1 MRLRASQLLSEL
13 APMFPAMQARIM
25 SESMELDRPLLLAA
39 EKPLR
44 DNRVYIAAAK
54 LLPHFVEF
62 ANRPMLLL
70 VAGEAREERLAAGF
84 QNVCLFPAE
93 ITASELINAVQAIFD
108 RYDAWDE
115 ALRSCLESDGDL
127 NELLNIGA
135 SRLKNPVMVCAAD
148 YSILARSNTIE
159 DRGGLLGSHISYK
172 LIQKLKMD
180 TAFQKLV
187 AQKRPYRFSEAASG
201 TAFLCQ
207 NLFLGDD
214 FAYRI
219 IIADTQQPI
228 TPQSEILL
236 EHIAG
241 YVLRSLSDNRYAG
254 ALYVQ
259 ESRFSRVEALLKSL
273 ISNEKVD
280 YIPIING
287 LSDISWLPAHRYCCV
302 CVQIGSLDYR
312 AHTVKLLCNQLEEL
326 LPGSCAFEFS
336 GNIVVLVNLDLHG
349 GTATDMVGQMVYFLR
364 DNFLKAGVSDEF
376 TGFIDMFY
384 HHRQALIALDFV
396 CRQQSYR
403 WTARFSDVALP
414 YMAEQCMR
422 ELPLHVVCSRGVL
435 MMQRY
440 DEEHGTFFYKT
451 LACYIETRFNALQT
465 AKRLF
470 IHRSTF
476 LYRMDRIKELFKI
489 DLENDDVLLYTMLSM
504 KMLELSRSLGPIN
517 ELPYGKET

>member
-1 MRLRASQLLSEL
+1 MRLRVSQLLSEL
-13 APMFPAMQARIM
+13 APIFPDMQAHIM
-25 SESMELDRPLLLAA
+25 SESMELDRPLLLA
-39 EKPLR
+39 EKKPLL
-44 DNRVYIAAAK
+44 DNRVYVTKAQS
-54 LLPHFVEF
+54 LPHFVEF
-62 ANRPMLLL
+62 ANKPLLL
-70 VAGEAREERLAAGF
+70 LAAGEAADAPVLAGF
-84 QNVCLFPAE
+84 QNICLFPGEA
-93 ITASELINAVQAIFD
+93 AAAALFNAVQAVFD

-115 ALRSCLESDGDL
+115 ALRSCMESDGDL
-127 NELLNIGA
+127 NELLNIAA
-135 SRLKNPVMVCAAD
+135 SLLKNPVMVCAAD

-180 TAFQKLV
+180 TAFQKLIQ
-187 AQKRPYRFSEAASG
+187 QKTPYRFSEAASG
-201 TAFLCQ
+201 TSFLCQ

-219 IIADTQQPI
+219 IVADTQQPI
-228 TPQSEILL
+228 TQHSEIILK
-236 EHIAG
+236 HMAA

-259 ESRFSRVEALLKSL
+259 ESRFSRVEVLLKSL

-326 LPGSCAFEFS
+326 LPGSSAFEFN

-349 GTATDMVGQMVYFLR
+349 GTAMDMVGQMVYFLR

-422 ELPLHVVCSRGVL
+422 ELPLHVVCSRGIL
-435 MMQRY
+435 QMQRY

-465 AKRLF
+465 AKKLF

-504 KMLELSRSLGPIN
+504 KMLELSRSLRPIN
-517 ELPYGKET
+517 ELPYGKES

>member
-1 MRLRASQLLSEL
+1 
-13 APMFPAMQARIM
+13 
-25 SESMELDRPLLLAA
+25 MELDRPLLLAA

-259 ESRFSRVEALLKSL
+259 ESRFSRVEALL
-273 ISNEKVD
+273 
-280 YIPIING
+280 
-287 LSDISWLPAHRYCCV
+287 
-302 CVQIGSLDYR
+302 
-312 AHTVKLLCNQLEEL
+312 
-326 LPGSCAFEFS
+326 
-336 GNIVVLVNLDLHG
+336 
-349 GTATDMVGQMVYFLR
+349 
-364 DNFLKAGVSDEF
+364 
-376 TGFIDMFY
+376 
-384 HHRQALIALDFV
+384 
-396 CRQQSYR
+396 
-403 WTARFSDVALP
+403 
-414 YMAEQCMR
+414 
-422 ELPLHVVCSRGVL
+422 
-435 MMQRY
+435 
-440 DEEHGTFFYKT
+440 
-451 LACYIETRFNALQT
+451 
-465 AKRLF
+465 
-470 IHRSTF
+470 
-476 LYRMDRIKELFKI
+476 
-489 DLENDDVLLYTMLSM
+489 
-504 KMLELSRSLGPIN
+504 
-517 ELPYGKET
+517 

>member
-1 MRLRASQLLSEL
+1 MRLRVSQLLCEL
-13 APMFPAMQARIM
+13 APIFPAMQVRTV
-25 SESMELDRPLLLAA
+25 SDSMELDRPLLLTA
-39 EKPLR
+39 EKPLL
-44 DNRVYIAAAK
+44 DNRVYVTETHS
-54 LLPHFVEF
+54 LPHFVELV
-62 ANRPMLLL
+62 NKPLLL
-70 VAGEAREERLAAGF
+70 LAAGEASDARAAAGF
-84 QNVCLFPAE
+84 QNICLFPNG
-93 ITASELINAVQAIFD
+93 TSASELFNTVQSIFD

-115 ALRSCLESDGDL
+115 SLRACMEGDGDL
-127 NELLNIGA
+127 NELLNMAA
-135 SRLKNPVMVCAAD
+135 SMLRNPIMVCAAD
-148 YSILARSNTIE
+148 YSILARSSTIE

-187 AQKRPYRFSEAASG
+187 QQKRPYRFSEAASG
-201 TAFLCQ
+201 SAFLCQ
-207 NLFLGDD
+207 NLFLGHD

-228 TPQSEILL
+228 SAQSEILL

-241 YVLRSLSDNRYAG
+241 YVQRSLSDNRYAG

-259 ESRFSRVEALLKSL
+259 ESRFSRVEALLQSL

-287 LSDISWLPAHRYCCV
+287 LSDISWLQTHRYCCV

-326 LPGSCAFEFS
+326 LPGSSAFEFS

-349 GTATDMVGQMVYFLR
+349 GSATDMVGQMVYFLR

-384 HHRQALIALDFV
+384 YHRQALIALDFV

-435 MMQRY
+435 QMQRY

-465 AKRLF
+465 AKKLF

-489 DLENDDVLLYTMLSM
+489 DLENDDILLYTMLSM
-504 KMLELSRSLGPIN
+504 KMLELSRSLRPIN
-517 ELPYGKET
+517 ELPYGKES